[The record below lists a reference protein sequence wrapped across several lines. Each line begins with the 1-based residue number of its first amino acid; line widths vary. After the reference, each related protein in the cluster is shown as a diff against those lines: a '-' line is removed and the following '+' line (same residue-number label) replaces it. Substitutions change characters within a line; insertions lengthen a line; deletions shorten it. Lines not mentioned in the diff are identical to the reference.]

1 MAGTRKRVACAAAL
15 AVTAA
20 LSGLFFMWESPA
32 KPAEK
37 RTAAAAEAA
46 TAEAAA
52 TEETNGGFRMLDGAS
67 VRLSKDGDF
76 YGIRFGAKVEDATK
90 RYAMLIVPATLAAGY
105 EQGKE
110 SGETL
115 SEYCERRAEEAGG
128 RVAKAEELTADA
140 ENEISCA
147 LVNVR
152 WENLNRAF
160 SGIAYYETEDGR
172 RIEAARA
179 EESERSVAEVAE
191 KALEAGELTER
202 ERAAVERL
210 KTDGAKQADGI
221 AVDTGLTDELFRV
234 EKELPEEEYSA
245 IDTLPGFA
253 GWKVSGKTRVRVQMN
268 AEVWKSRLRFDT
280 GTASFLLEAMS
291 RKGTVSLKNAA
302 GETVWKAVLD
312 ASARREFFIATEL
325 LETAAEAVF
334 ESEEAVPDN
343 DTAVY
348 YMGEI
353 RERSEAAAAAE
364 AQERIEKLRKL
375 YDAGETGGEF
385 VAALKSA
392 KQEYETGLSA
402 AAKARI
408 PAAAETLTRLWNDV
422 FETRTELITPKNSL
436 WKEFI
441 AGGPHDLRG
450 KNVQVKVAEDEL
462 YGHVWTVSR
471 TYDPDGKGEKNDGEV
486 YGFMTEMTFGAALSE
501 SDKTDLAAEYTC
513 IKFYVYVEHSPTK
526 DETAE
531 LYFTKPA
538 ERFKTDDA
546 AQQRKKVTLTNGAW
560 TEIALTKDEFIAYG
574 RMTALFA
581 ILAEESDGRAGLL
594 KFSPLFACS

>member
-1 MAGTRKRVACAAAL
+1 MTGTRKRAACAAAL

-20 LSGLFFMWESPA
+20 LAGLFFMWESPA

-37 RTAAAAEAA
+37 RTA

-140 ENEISCA
+140 EKEISCA

-221 AVDTGLTDELFRV
+221 AVDTGLTNALFRV
-234 EKELPEEEYSA
+234 VKELPEEEYSA
-245 IDTLPGFA
+245 MDTLPGFA

-280 GTASFLLEAMS
+280 GTASFLLEAMN
-291 RKGTVSLKNAA
+291 RDGTVSLKNAA
-302 GETVWKAVLD
+302 GKTVWKAVLD

-353 RERSEAAAAAE
+353 RERSEAAAAE
-364 AQERIEKLRKL
+364 AQERIEQLRKL

-408 PAAAETLTRLWNDV
+408 PAAAETLSRLWNAV
-422 FETRTELITPKNSL
+422 FETRTELFAPKSSL
-436 WKEFI
+436 WQEFI
-441 AGGPHDLRG
+441 SGGPHPVRG
-450 KNVQVKVAEDEL
+450 KNVQVKVAADEL
-462 YGHVWTVSR
+462 YGRVWTVSR
-471 TYDPDGKGEKNDGEV
+471 TYERDSNGEIIPDDGDG
-486 YGFMTEMTFGAALSE
+486 YGFMTEMTFGAALSVT
-501 SDKTDLAAEYTC
+501 DKAALAAEYTC
-513 IKFYVYVEHSPTK
+513 IKFYVYVAHSLTEN
-526 DETAE
+526 ETTD
-531 LYFTKPA
+531 LYFTKID
-538 ERFKTDDA
+538 ERYSQTDA
-546 AQQRKKVTLTNGAW
+546 AQERKKVTLTNGAW
-560 TEIALTKDEFIAYG
+560 TEISLTKDEFIAYG